1 MGAHLLRRIALI
13 KAWEEWQSSRL
24 VQHATRKFDAVT
36 TAGFDRFDLASSV
49 RNNLK
54 RAPEARGQHE
64 PRLAARPRHSRPAR
78 GTQRLVLP
86 LGLTCVVPSTTW
98 EHPPASGL
106 DSKISLVTAKP
117 FPADKTSNQDCNK
130 ARRHGCIN
138 EQAGY
143 RSQWVDPLSIKHQ
156 PTHTTNSDEAARR
169 ACLFD
174 SPDEEVLATVKEFG
188 GHDDRAGKRVWSEVN
203 SLLVDLTF
211 TLFLLDC
218 SASTPS
224 PSHPFCQSNF
234 EIWVIGQV

>member
-1 MGAHLLRRIALI
+1 M
-13 KAWEEWQSSRL
+13 
-24 VQHATRKFDAVT
+24 QHATRKFDAVT

-78 GTQRLVLP
+78 GAQRLVLP

-98 EHPPASGL
+98 EHPPASGP

-130 ARRHGCIN
+130 ARRHDCIN

-143 RSQWVDPLSIKHQ
+143 RSGSIPCPSSTNLHTRPTQTKRQEGHVCSTHLTRKSWQLSKSLGVM
-156 PTHTTNSDEAARR
+156 TTERGSGFGPKSI
-169 ACLFD
+169 AC
-174 SPDEEVLATVKEFG
+174 
-188 GHDDRAGKRVWSEVN
+188 W
-203 SLLVDLTF
+203 
-211 TLFLLDC
+211 
-218 SASTPS
+218 
-224 PSHPFCQSNF
+224 
-234 EIWVIGQV
+234 